1 MLHVLLLTV
10 SGPKQSALALHD
22 PHKPTEMAPVGSSGD
37 PAGTRVPLT
46 VLHRWYIFPP
56 PPKFTFSAFHSEQP
70 GPHVQLLSNI
80 EIVPGVVVDELKL
93 TLFWIQLL
101 YPGTEVIVFP
111 FHRTQLLFPMT
122 RGVFHESV
130 TGGNEVDVVPVKL
143 LFVTTMYDQPSTV
156 IALT

>member
-1 MLHVLLLTV
+1 MLTLHVLLSAV

-22 PHKPTEMAPVGSSGD
+22 LQTPTDMAPAGSCAD
-37 PAGTRVPLT
+37 PAGTPLT

-122 RGVFHESV
+122 RGAFHPSV
-130 TGGNEVDVVPVKL
+130 TGGYEVDVVPVKL